1 MVKSTKVMKYKER
14 LKKSDRL
21 KKIMKIPLLNAVSDF
36 RLDLETEK
44 GYYWKNEESLPKS
57 VVNSIIPILIA
68 QFRKF
73 YCGYVRCQH

>member
-14 LKKSDRL
+14 LKKSYRL

-44 GYYWKNEESLPKS
+44 GYYWKNEEKS
-57 VVNSIIPILIA
+57 TTVCS
-68 QFRKF
+68 
-73 YCGYVRCQH
+73 